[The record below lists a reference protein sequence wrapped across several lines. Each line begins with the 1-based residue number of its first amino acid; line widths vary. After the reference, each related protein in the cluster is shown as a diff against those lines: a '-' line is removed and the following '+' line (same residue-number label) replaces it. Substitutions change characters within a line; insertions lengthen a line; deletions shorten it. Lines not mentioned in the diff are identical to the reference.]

1 MNDFQDK
8 IVQFAWGIVVIALAG
23 LTLSISRGH
32 IPIDSELILGVLKPF
47 VSPTYAYDFLIEIM
61 SRDYFINDHLVLDK
75 TYYSLAIVTII
86 YSAIILTLIFLV
98 TMPLRLLKLTEKY
111 SKINSLAFSI
121 FNLLIIPAGISFAF
135 LCAIIPATVIFSI
148 APALIKGLFNG

>member
-1 MNDFQDK
+1 MSYE
-8 IVQFAWGIVVIALAG
+8 I
-23 LTLSISRGH
+23 GH
-32 IPIDSELILGVLKPF
+32 F

-61 SRDYFINDHLVLDK
+61 SRDYFINDHLFLDN

-111 SKINSLAFSI
+111 NSLALTI